1 MTGMLPRMRTSAT
14 WSAMKAVIG
23 FLLALLTPI
32 AAVAADPYAFVEG
45 GVVFSPDR
53 SNNDEV
59 EFGDE
64 AGGSFAAG
72 IGQRYSLSDRWR
84 IGVEGQVIGQGIP
97 LHGRNDKRHATADG
111 RYFWLA
117 GLTANAWPEYRLNDR
132 WSLYGGGGA
141 GPSVI
146 TAFGSSAPTVLVI
159 GGAGARFEASDD
171 LTLDLGAR
179 YYWTAPATV
188 NGAKSTYDSFGP
200 SFRLM
205 WFF

>member
-1 MTGMLPRMRTSAT
+1 
-14 WSAMKAVIG
+14 MKAVIG
-23 FLLALLTPI
+23 FLLALLTPM
-32 AAVAADPYAFVEG
+32 AAVAADPYVFVEG
-45 GVVFSPDR
+45 GVAFALDR
-53 SNNDEV
+53 SNQDEV

-64 AGGSFAAG
+64 PGGSFAAG

-84 IGVEGQVIGQGIP
+84 VGVEGQVIGQGIP
-97 LHGRNDKRHATADG
+97 LHGRNRKRPENTEG

-132 WSLYGGGGA
+132 WLLYGGGGG

-146 TAFGSSAPTVLVI
+146 TALGSSALTVLVI
-159 GGAGARFEASDD
+159 GGVGVRFEASDD
-171 LTLDLGAR
+171 VTLDLGGR

-188 NGAKSTYDSFGP
+188 NGAESKYNSFGP